1 MSINQNKDLDKMK
14 SDIAD
19 LKKQNK
25 YSLTSNEEII
35 KQIKM
40 LSTLKD
46 EGILTEHEFNDKK
59 KLLLDKLK

>member
-1 MSINQNKDLDKMK
+1 MKDEEDLDKMK
-14 SDIAD
+14 YDIAD

-59 KLLLDKLK
+59 RLLLDKLK